1 MKLSA
6 LLSVLTE
13 YRTKNLT
20 NSELEKIEI
29 VGLCMNS
36 KEVKKGDLFFCL
48 NGSKNDGHNFVQ
60 TAEEL
65 GASVIVCER
74 ELEST
79 LLQIIVKDTRSALAI
94 LSAQFYE
101 NPTQKM
107 QVVGITGTNG
117 KTTTANMLAEIIK
130 SAGKKVGVIGTL
142 GTFYENNFL
151 PPSLTTPDPI
161 FLQKILADMQKRGVE
176 YVVMEVSAHALY
188 FKKTLGIRFVAT
200 IFSNLTQDHLDFFA
214 SMKEYKKA
222 KLELFK
228 PKLSPISIVN
238 ADDFVSKEISSLRK
252 TSDEKGLT
260 KTFFYSL
267 KNPSDAFAVI
277 TDECLKNINFILNI
291 NDELASVSL
300 KLIGTH
306 NVYNALSAGVC
317 ARALGFSMKEVE
329 NGLNAVRHV
338 RGRLEWIGE
347 YNGGDIFVDFAH
359 TPDGLEKSLRSLK
372 KLCVGRLVCVFG
384 CGGNRDRE
392 KRAIMGEKASSFSDF
407 CYLTS
412 DNPRDEEPMAIIK
425 DIEKGISKK
434 FFDYVVISERSKAI
448 TVAMNSLKKGDVLIV
463 AGKGGEDYQ
472 EIKGIKI
479 PYKDEDL
486 IREIIEKV

>member
-13 YRTKNLT
+13 YRTKNQS
-20 NSELEKIEI
+20 NIELEEVEI
-29 VGLCMNS
+29 DGLCMDS
-36 KEVKKGDLFFCL
+36 RALKKGELFFCL
-48 NGSKNDGHNFVQ
+48 NGSKIDGHCFVKS
-60 TAEEL
+60 AEKL
-65 GASVIVCER
+65 GASAIVCER
-74 ELEST
+74 ELDSN
-79 LLQIIVKDTRSALAI
+79 LLQIIVKDSRSALSL
-94 LSAQFYE
+94 LSSQFYQ
-101 NPTQKM
+101 NPSNKM
-107 QVVGITGTNG
+107 KVVGITGTNG

-142 GTFYENNFL
+142 GIFYDEKIL

-161 FLQKILADMQKRGVE
+161 FLQKTLAEMERSGVE

-188 FKKTLGIRFVAT
+188 YKKTLGIQFDVA
-200 IFSNLTQDHLDFFA
+200 IFTNFTQDHLDFFA

-228 PKLSPISIVN
+228 PKISPCVIVN
-238 ADDFVSKEISSLRK
+238 ADDSLSKEICSLRK
-252 TSDEKGLT
+252 SSDEKQLT

-267 KNPSDAFAVI
+267 KTPSDAFAVL
-277 TDECLKNINFILNI
+277 TDENLKNINFILNI
-291 NDELASVSL
+291 NDELASISL
-300 KLIGTH
+300 KLIGAH
-306 NVYNALSAGVC
+306 NVYNALSASVC
-317 ARALGFSMKEVE
+317 AKALGFSMQEIE
-329 NGLNAVRHV
+329 RGLNAVQRI

-359 TPDGLEKSLRSLK
+359 TPDGLEKSLRALK

-392 KRAIMGEKASSFSDF
+392 KRPIMGERVSVFADF

-412 DNPRDEEPMAIIK
+412 DNPREEEPIEIIQE
-425 DIEKGISKK
+425 IEKGISKK
-434 FFDYVVISERSKAI
+434 FFDYMVICDRSKAI
-448 TVAMNSLKKGDVLIV
+448 TVAIKSLKKGDVLIV

-472 EIKGIKI
+472 EIKGIKY

-486 IREIIEKV
+486 IREIIKKV